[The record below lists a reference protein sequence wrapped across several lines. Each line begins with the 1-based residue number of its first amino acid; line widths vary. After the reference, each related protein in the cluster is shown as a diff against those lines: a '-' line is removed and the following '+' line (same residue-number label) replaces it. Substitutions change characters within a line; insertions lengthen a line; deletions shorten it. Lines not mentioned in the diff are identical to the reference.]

1 MPKNTHPDS
10 KDSSLKRGLNTRGG
24 GAVPGEPGG
33 SPKKKADRNQ
43 MQETRDQGQ
52 FTAAG
57 KGGLQK
63 K

>member
-1 MPKNTHPDS
+1 MKG
-10 KDSSLKRGLNTRGG
+10 SLNARGG

-43 MQETRDQGQ
+43 MQEGRRQGQ
-52 FTAAG
+52 HTAAG